1 MDTIT
6 AVKNRIFKL
15 CYDRNISINRL
26 ATICALPP
34 SSVKNILYGKSQNP
48 KLLTIKMICDGLDMT
63 LAEFFDTDEFNNLE
77 QGIIDNE
84 NVNIIGSQIKAA
96 REKLGMT
103 QKQLSEKLELEA
115 VYTCRGSISRIEN
128 GKRAVTDIE
137 IDAISRILNVS
148 LDFLFGR
155 E

>member
-1 MDTIT
+1 M
-6 AVKNRIFKL
+6 KR
-15 CYDRNISINRL
+15 
-26 ATICALPP
+26 
-34 SSVKNILYGKSQNP
+34 
-48 KLLTIKMICDGLDMT
+48 
-63 LAEFFDTDEFNNLE
+63 
-77 QGIIDNE
+77 IIDNE

-96 REKLGMT
+96 REKSGMT

-115 VYTCRGSISRIEN
+115 IYTCRGSISRIEN

-137 IDAISRILNVS
+137 IDAISRILKVS

>member
-1 MDTIT
+1 M
-6 AVKNRIFKL
+6 KR
-15 CYDRNISINRL
+15 
-26 ATICALPP
+26 
-34 SSVKNILYGKSQNP
+34 
-48 KLLTIKMICDGLDMT
+48 
-63 LAEFFDTDEFNNLE
+63 
-77 QGIIDNE
+77 IIDNE
-84 NVNIIGSQIKAA
+84 NVIIIGSQIKAA

>member
-1 MDTIT
+1 M
-6 AVKNRIFKL
+6 KR
-15 CYDRNISINRL
+15 
-26 ATICALPP
+26 
-34 SSVKNILYGKSQNP
+34 
-48 KLLTIKMICDGLDMT
+48 
-63 LAEFFDTDEFNNLE
+63 
-77 QGIIDNE
+77 IIDNE

-96 REKLGMT
+96 REKSGMT

-115 VYTCRGSISRIEN
+115 IYTCRGSISIIEN

-137 IDAISRILNVS
+137 IDAISRILKVS